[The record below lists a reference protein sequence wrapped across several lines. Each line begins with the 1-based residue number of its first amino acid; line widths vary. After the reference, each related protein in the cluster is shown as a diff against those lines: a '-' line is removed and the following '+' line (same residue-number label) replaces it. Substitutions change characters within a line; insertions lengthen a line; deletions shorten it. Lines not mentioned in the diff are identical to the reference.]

1 MHVTFFKLK
10 NRSEIIE
17 EFLWNLK
24 DYKLTIFIG
33 ENSDFLQTNHYP
45 MLNWRDHKN
54 IDDILKKDELLME
67 KTLHHIIKYRSVNR
81 LKVN

>member
-10 NRSEIIE
+10 HRSEIIE